1 MTKQS
6 HSSAFQATHPS
17 QATLP
22 ANDALYK
29 KVGWRL
35 LPLLM
40 VSYMVAYVDRVNIGY
55 AKLQMAE
62 LPSFDDAVYGFGAGL
77 FFVGYVMFE
86 VPSNMLMQRIGA
98 RKTLLRIM
106 FIWGLVAAGMMFVQ
120 TPMQFY
126 VMRFLLGVFEA
137 GFLPGVVLYLTY
149 WYPEPRR
156 GQVLAILMAAVVGA
170 GVIAGPASGAIMK
183 YLNGVGG
190 LSGWQWLF
198 LTQGLPAS
206 LLGITAYLWLQDR
219 PEDAHWLTSEEKQR
233 LKADIE
239 HHRPTTTAS
248 SGALKALFRDWRVYA
263 LALSDFLLIAANYAL
278 VFWIPS
284 LIKGWGVEDLFL
296 VGVCAA
302 IPQAV
307 GITAMIF
314 VGRHSDRTRERR
326 WHYAASAFVAAAG
339 LGICILTQGNFVGS
353 LAGLCVTMLGLASA
367 LPLFLTVV
375 TEYLAKPVA
384 ATGIA
389 FINSLALL
397 GGVVSPVMMAQ
408 INSRTGDVAMSMY
421 FVAGLF
427 ALAGVVMLVALRPA
441 PADVPQF
448 QTEAEASAEA

>member
-6 HSSAFQATHPS
+6 LSSVSDATPPS
-17 QATLP
+17 NET
-22 ANDALYK
+22 LYK

-40 VSYMVAYVDRVNIGY
+40 VSYMVAYVDRVNVGY
-55 AKLQMAE
+55 AKLQMTE
-62 LPSFDDAVYGFGAGL
+62 LPQFDDAVYAFGAGL

-86 VPSNMLMQRIGA
+86 VPSNLLMQRIGA

-106 FIWGLVAAGMMFVQ
+106 FIWGLIAAGMMFVQ
-120 TPMQFY
+120 TPLQFY

-149 WYPEPRR
+149 WYPLPRR
-156 GQVLAILMAAVVGA
+156 GQVLAILMAAVIGG

-190 LSGWQWLF
+190 LAGWQWLF

-206 LLGITAYLWLQDR
+206 FLGIIAYLWLQDR
-219 PEDAHWLTSEEKQR
+219 PDQAHWLTSEEKER

-239 HHRPTTTAS
+239 YHRPITADS
-248 SGALKALFRDWRVYA
+248 HGALKTLFRDPRVYA

-296 VGVCAA
+296 VGIYAA

-307 GITAMIF
+307 GIVAMIL
-314 VGRHSDRTRERR
+314 VGRNSDRTRERR
-326 WHYAASAFVAAAG
+326 WHYALSTFVAATG
-339 LGICILTQGNFVGS
+339 LGICILTQGHFAGS

-384 ATGIA
+384 AGGIA

-397 GGVVSPVMMAQ
+397 GGFASPIMMAQ
-408 INSRTGDVAMSMY
+408 INSRTGDPSMSMY

-427 ALAGVVMLVALRPA
+427 VLAGVVMLAAIRPTSAPA
-441 PADVPQF
+441 PQF
-448 QTEAEASAEA
+448 RTNAEASVEV